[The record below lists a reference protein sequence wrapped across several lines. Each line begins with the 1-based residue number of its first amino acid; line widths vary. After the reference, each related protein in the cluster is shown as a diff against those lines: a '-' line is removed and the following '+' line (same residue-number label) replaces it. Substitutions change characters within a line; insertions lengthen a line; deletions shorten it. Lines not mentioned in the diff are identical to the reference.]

1 MNKLIRMLIGAAFV
15 MVSLTGCEGIFNGIA
30 KDKVMVKKITKEPN
44 KNEVQYEGVLS
55 QDAVKTVSL
64 NAVNKY
70 YDKNLTI
77 DDVQFGE
84 LLAVDQVKLKD
95 LLDRV
100 EKKYKS
106 HPRERQMFAF
116 KMDAEAELKKIPSGL
131 FYVTLIHDG
140 DPREVFDIVINAR
153 DGEVLRINNVDQ
165 SPVVYNDVVSDPLMD
180 EVHGVANR
188 FIQEKMN
195 EPLSQLTFGKKQI
208 RWGFRPEVY
217 YLNKTNQMIKY
228 SVQVQM
234 GTKQVAG
241 FSKDV
246 MALLQYYTES

>member
-1 MNKLIRMLIGAAFV
+1 MNKLIRMVIGAAFL
-15 MVSLTGCEGIFNGIA
+15 MMSLTGCEGIFNGIA
-30 KDKVMVKKITKEPN
+30 KDKVIVKKITKEPN

-70 YDKNLTI
+70 YDTKLTI
-77 DDVQFGE
+77 DEVQFGE

-106 HPRERQMFAF
+106 HPRVREMFTF

-131 FYVTLIHDG
+131 FYVTLIHDAG
-140 DPREVFDIVINAR
+140 FREAFDIVINAS
-153 DGEVLRINNVDQ
+153 DGEVLRINHVEQ
-165 SPVVYNDVVSDPLMD
+165 SPVVYNDVISDPLMD
-180 EVHGVANR
+180 EIHEVANR

-195 EPLSQLTFGKKQI
+195 EPLSQLTFDKKQI
-208 RWGFRPEVY
+208 RWDYRPEVY
-217 YLNKTNQMIKY
+217 YLSKTNQMIKY